1 MTSLDQMKQK
11 AKSEWS
17 NFASM
22 ENFTE
27 TAAPRPVKFADTNA
41 NNIVLELACG
51 AGVVALA
58 AARWGASVAG
68 ADLTPALIK
77 RGREN
82 SKKIDL
88 NMDFYSCEVGDLPFE
103 DASFGIVVRQF
114 GHMFARKSSVALSEM
129 LWPKHWH
136 F

>member
-1 MTSLDQMKQK
+1 
-11 AKSEWS
+11 
-17 NFASM
+17 M

-41 NNIVLELACG
+41 KNIVLELACG
-51 AGVVALA
+51 AGVVALV
-58 AARWGASVAG
+58 AARWGASVTG

-77 RGREN
+77 RAREN

-88 NMDFYSCEVGDLPFE
+88 NVDFHSWDVGDLPFE
-103 DASFGIVVRQF
+103 DASLGIVVRQF
-114 GHMFARKSSVALSEM
+114 GHMFAPKHSVALSEM